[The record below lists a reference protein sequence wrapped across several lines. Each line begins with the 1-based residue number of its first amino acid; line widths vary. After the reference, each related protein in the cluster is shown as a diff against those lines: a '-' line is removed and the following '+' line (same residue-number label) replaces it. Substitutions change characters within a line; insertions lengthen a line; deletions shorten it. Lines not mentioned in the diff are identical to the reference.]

1 MKVIGEKF
9 VKLPIDES
17 ESKKNND
24 IQEILNGN
32 VPEETLKR

>member
-17 ESKKNND
+17 ESKKND